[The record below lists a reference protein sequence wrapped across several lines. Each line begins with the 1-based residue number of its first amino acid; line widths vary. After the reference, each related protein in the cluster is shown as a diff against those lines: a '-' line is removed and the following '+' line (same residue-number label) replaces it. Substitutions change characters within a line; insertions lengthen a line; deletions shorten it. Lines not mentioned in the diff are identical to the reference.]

1 MFEKILVMTDFSAY
15 ANKFLE
21 DAGSIP
27 EAKEIVILNV
37 VTKDPRAREWDTA
50 AKVAEAEKKLERAK
64 KLVKASGVEVRSLA
78 IPSTGGDLSSDVS
91 KIIEKVA
98 SDENVGLVV
107 IGARGKSVIQDILLG
122 SMARDILRHSDKHL
136 LIMRYR
142 TDGSAAGAG
151 RGGGLNEAPK
161 ATGGLETFRPS
172 LLSKMLVPTD
182 FSQPAEAVVSAVASL
197 KGVDEVVLLH
207 VVSKGESEE
216 EIRAYVHEATQKI
229 NDVSREL
236 AKGNAKVTARV
247 EVGSPVNVIRSV
259 AEDEDVSMIA
269 MSSVGESA
277 MRVGRIGDITYGVA
291 STASRPVMVIRLKVK
306 YNFTF

>member
-21 DAGSIP
+21 DAGSLP

-37 VTKDPRAREWDTA
+37 VTKDPRAREWDPA

-64 KLVKASGVEVRSLA
+64 KLVKAPGLEVRALA
-78 IPSTGGDLSSDVS
+78 VPSERDDLSADVS

-142 TDGSAAGAG
+142 TDGSVPGSKRRAGLDEGRKAA
-151 RGGGLNEAPK
+151 EK
-161 ATGGLETFRPS
+161 LEKFRPS
-172 LLSKMLVPTD
+172 ILSKVLVPTD
-182 FSQPAEAVVSAVASL
+182 FSQPAEAVVSAISGL

-216 EIRAYVHEATQKI
+216 EIRTYVHEATQKI
-229 NDVSREL
+229 NDISKEL
-236 AKGNAKVTARV
+236 AKGSAKVTARV
-247 EVGSPVNVIRSV
+247 EVGSPVDVIRSV

-306 YNFTF
+306 YNFAF